1 MNGNQAMQY
10 LGLPRHYHRFIK
22 QLPNWP
28 KPVAEAKP
36 GRWGVT
42 YNPDDIIKFKDQNP
56 DYRKAVLKLINE
68 HMHGEKAQKNKT
80 GNHKGLQL
88 YGDGVPVLVK
98 AFVRGIPLNS
108 IPRANT

>member
-1 MNGNQAMQY
+1 MNGKDALEY

-56 DYRKAVLKLINE
+56 DYRKAVLSLINLY
-68 HMHGEKAQKNKT
+68 MHGEKTQKNQAAKE
-80 GNHKGLQL
+80 KGLQL

-108 IPRANT
+108 IPKGTP